1 MRRSVRTALVVDRRY
16 EAHDPGPGHPE
27 SPQRIRAITDALANY
42 RRDGLVE
49 LPPRP
54 ATADEIALN
63 HGADHIERVGATAG
77 RPHFAFDAD
86 TPTSARSYE
95 TACLAAG
102 GFLALLDA
110 IMAGDAENGFALVRP
125 PGHHAEANRAMGFC
139 LFNNVAIGARHLR
152 ARHGVGRILIVDWD
166 VHHGNGTQRSF
177 YDDPDVLYAST
188 HQYPF
193 YPGTGAA
200 TEIGAGAA
208 QGRTVNVPF
217 PAGCGDDEFVA
228 AFTDLIVPI
237 AVQFRPEFVLISAG
251 FDAHRR
257 DPLAGMQMTE
267 AGYRALTRMLMQV
280 ARDHAGGRV
289 AAILEGGYDLRALGG
304 SVTAVLDELEGRTLD
319 EPIATPHPHAGV
331 LAAAAAA
338 QRPYWDVPAARDQ

>member
-1 MRRSVRTALVVDRRY
+1 MRTALVLDRRY

-27 SPQRIRAITDALANY
+27 SPQRIRAIGDALASY

-49 LPPRP
+49 LEPRP
-54 ATADEIALN
+54 ASADDLALN
-63 HGADHIERVGATAG
+63 HGAEHIERVGATAG
-77 RPHFAFDAD
+77 VPYFAFDAD

-95 TACLAAG
+95 TARLAAG
-102 GFLALLDA
+102 GYLALLDA
-110 IMAGDAENGFALVRP
+110 IMAGEADNGFALVRP

-152 ARHGVGRILIVDWD
+152 ARHGLGRVLIVDWD

-177 YDDPDVLYAST
+177 YDDPTVLYAST

-200 TEIGAGAA
+200 TEVGSAAGA
-208 QGRTVNVPF
+208 GRTVNVPF

-237 AVQFRPEFVLISAG
+237 AAQFRPEFVLISAG

-257 DPLAGMQMTE
+257 DPLAAMQMTE
-267 AGYRALTRMLMQV
+267 AGYRALTRAVMQV
-280 ARDHAGGRV
+280 ARDHAGGKV
-289 AAILEGGYDLRALGG
+289 AAILEGGYDLRALGA

-319 EPIATPHPHAGV
+319 TPIATPQPHPGV
-331 LAAAAAA
+331 LAAAVIA
-338 QRPYWDVPAARDQ
+338 QREYWDVPSAE